1 MTTLNRISASMR
13 IMNDDKKRICSV
25 LGMAHDVE
33 AATVGNF
40 VDAIE
45 TLYNNGACTARMNIA
60 LEVVR

>member
-1 MTTLNRISASMR
+1 MR
-13 IMNDDKKRICSV
+13 VMNDDKKRICSV

-45 TLYNNGACTARMNIA
+45 TLYNNCACTARMNIA